1 MSAITIIVI
10 LNDFTKSCEDTTIVG
25 FPDEVTAR
33 QYVKDITQSP
43 SEMKVSGCIGEL
55 KIIEKFDTRKRRKL

>member
-10 LNDFTKSCEDTTIVG
+10 LNDFTKSHEDTTIVG

-33 QYVKDITQSP
+33 QYVKDITQPP
-43 SEMKVSGCIGEL
+43 SEIKVSGCIGEL
-55 KIIEKFDTRKRRKL
+55 KIIEKFDTRKRRKV